1 MGITIADT
9 VEINFAMLEDA
20 RKTYY
25 LTENISIISPN
36 LEIYRNTFSSIY
48 MFLFSIKNCVN
59 GKYRKKN
66 INMNFRI
73 LPFDCI
79 EIFPSIIVQSNFV
92 SVTKHLVGP
101 SSNGTEVKMVKEIE
115 FHVTEKF
122 VQVIMY
128 LLGFL
133 F

>member
-1 MGITIADT
+1 MP
-9 VEINFAMLEDA
+9 
-20 RKTYY
+20 
-25 LTENISIISPN
+25 TEISISK
-36 LEIYRNTFSSIY
+36 EYY
-48 MFLFSIKNCVN
+48 C
-59 GKYRKKN
+59 
-66 INMNFRI
+66 NFRI
-73 LPFDCI
+73 LYFDCI
-79 EIFPSIIVQSNFV
+79 EIFPSIIVQSNFG